1 MGGTL
6 LDEKQLT
13 REQLDSLA
21 GEFRYVVT
29 DAICRS
35 GVGHIGGVM
44 SLVEIV
50 ITLYF
55 RIMKLKPEDPGWP
68 ERDRLVLSKGHAG
81 PIVYTALAY
90 KGYFPK
96 DWLTT
101 INQNGTRLP
110 SHMDQILTPGV
121 EITAGSLGQGLSCAC
136 GMALAAQHD
145 EKTHRVF
152 CIIGDGE
159 SDEGQIWEAALFAA
173 HNRLDNLIV
182 ICDYNKMQIDGR
194 TEEIMNL
201 EPLADK
207 WRAFGWETF
216 EMNGHDWDAI
226 YDTLRKAEAVAGRPA
241 MIIAHT
247 IKGKGNRETEGLV
260 DCHNVKIPDEA
271 TYQRIMCG
279 LECKCDLPY

>member
-1 MGGTL
+1 L
-6 LDEKQLT
+6 VEKQLT
-13 REQLDSLA
+13 RQQLDALA
-21 GEFRYVVT
+21 AEFRYVVT

-55 RIMKLKPEDPGWP
+55 RIMSLRPEDPGWP
-68 ERDRLVLSKGHAG
+68 DRDRLVLSKGHAG

-90 KGYFPK
+90 KGFFPK
-96 DWLTT
+96 DWLAT
-101 INQNGTRLP
+101 INRNGTRLP

-136 GMALAAQHD
+136 GMALAAQRD
-145 EKTHRVF
+145 GRTHRVF

-173 HNRLDNLIV
+173 HHRLDNLVV

-194 TEEIMNL
+194 TEEIMSL
-201 EPLADK
+201 EPLTDK
-207 WRAFGWETF
+207 WRAFGWEAF
-216 EMNGHDWDAI
+216 EINGHDWDAI
-226 YDTLRKAEAVAGRPA
+226 YGAVQKAVAVTGRPA
-241 MIIAHT
+241 MIVAHT
-247 IKGKGNRETEGLV
+247 IKGRGNRETEGLV
-260 DCHNVKIPDEA
+260 DCHNVKIPDET
-271 TYQRIMCG
+271 TYQRLMCG
-279 LECKCDLPY
+279 LECKFDLPY

>member
-1 MGGTL
+1 MA
-6 LDEKQLT
+6 
-13 REQLDSLA
+13 S
-21 GEFRYVVT
+21 EFRYVVT

-55 RIMKLKPEDPGWP
+55 RIMKVKPEDPDWP
-68 ERDRLVLSKGHAG
+68 DRDRLVLSKGHAG

-90 KGYFPK
+90 KGFFPK

-136 GMALAAQHD
+136 GMALAAKRD
-145 EKTHRVF
+145 GRKHRVF

-201 EPLADK
+201 EPLVDK

-216 EMNGHDWDAI
+216 EINGHDWDSI
-226 YDTLRKAEAVAGRPA
+226 YDTITKADAVTGRPA

-260 DCHNVKIPDEA
+260 DCHNVKIPDET

-279 LECKCDLPY
+279 LECKFDLPY

>member
-1 MGGTL
+1 MN
-6 LDEKQLT
+6 LDEKHMT
-13 REQLDSLA
+13 REELDCLA
-21 GEFRYVVT
+21 REFRYVVT

-55 RIMKLKPEDPGWP
+55 RIMNVRPEDPGWP

-90 KGYFPK
+90 KGFFPK
-96 DWLTT
+96 NWLTT

-136 GMALAAQHD
+136 GMALAAKHD
-145 EKTHRVF
+145 GRKHRVF

-201 EPLADK
+201 EPLVDK
-207 WRAFGWETF
+207 WRAFGWEPF
-216 EMNGHDWDAI
+216 EINGHDWDDI
-226 YDTLRKAEAVAGRPA
+226 YNTVQKADAVTGKPA
-241 MIIAHT
+241 MIVAHT
-247 IKGKGNRETEGLV
+247 IKGKGNRETENLV
-260 DCHNVKIPDEA
+260 DCHNIKIPDKA
-271 TYQRIMCG
+271 TYQRIMEG
-279 LECKCDLPY
+279 LECKFDLPY